1 MHDLIQAGK
10 TTTIILPTGGTEQNG
25 SPPMALGKHNA
36 RVRANAEAVGR
47 QLGNALVAPVL
58 A

>member
-1 MHDLIQAGK
+1 VHDLIQAGK

-25 SPPMALGKHNA
+25 PPLALGKHNA

>member
-1 MHDLIQAGK
+1 
-10 TTTIILPTGGTEQNG
+10 
-25 SPPMALGKHNA
+25 MALGKHNA

>member
-25 SPPMALGKHNA
+25 PPLALGKHNA